1 MVLFAS
7 NSDVGIDLIVR
18 SAQRSIPDETT
29 SKNFCWSKW
38 TSYRKLTCMVTFD
51 HEKLEVYSSPSS
63 MPTSLKR
70 SHKNCNPV
78 TLTSAISFG
87 GHPIPS

>member
-1 MVLFAS
+1 
-7 NSDVGIDLIVR
+7 
-18 SAQRSIPDETT
+18 
-29 SKNFCWSKW
+29 
-38 TSYRKLTCMVTFD
+38 MVTFD
-51 HEKLEVYSSPSS
+51 HEKLEVYQLAVS